1 MCYEYVAFTFSI
13 SQMNTI
19 LKKSYRV
26 CGSHDR
32 HQIVEAIYLNL
43 ILLDYEECKV
53 TTIMIRSF
61 FPLLRR
67 TSVEPTGVR
76 SITERDLL
84 LVDAD
89 YDDKWLNECYRT
101 EFMVINVSSN
111 IVTSS

>member
-1 MCYEYVAFTFSI
+1 MCHEYVAFTF
-13 SQMNTI
+13 NFANEYDFEEK
-19 LKKSYRV
+19 LPC
-26 CGSHDR
+26 CGSRDR
-32 HQIVEAIYLNL
+32 HQIVEAIYLNP

-53 TTIMIRSF
+53 TTTMIRSS
-61 FPLLRR
+61 FPLLQR
-67 TSVEPTGVR
+67 TSVEPMGVR

-111 IVTSS
+111 IVTSR

>member
-1 MCYEYVAFTFSI
+1 
-13 SQMNTI
+13 
-19 LKKSYRV
+19 
-26 CGSHDR
+26 
-32 HQIVEAIYLNL
+32 
-43 ILLDYEECKV
+43 
-53 TTIMIRSF
+53 MIRSF
-61 FPLLRR
+61 FPLLQR

-76 SITERDLL
+76 SITERDLLLVL